1 MCVKSRGRQVSL
13 LQRDR
18 KKDIEYQDACRKK
31 RNIVEYD
38 YIGGATKDDVKELI
52 TFVKELRD
60 VISLANSVDC
70 RLLSVDLGLF
80 QNARSF
86 QHFS

>member
-13 LQRDR
+13 LQRDL

-52 TFVKELRD
+52 TFPRSN
-60 VISLANSVDC
+60 ISSYFC
-70 RLLSVDLGLF
+70 RL
-80 QNARSF
+80 
-86 QHFS
+86 